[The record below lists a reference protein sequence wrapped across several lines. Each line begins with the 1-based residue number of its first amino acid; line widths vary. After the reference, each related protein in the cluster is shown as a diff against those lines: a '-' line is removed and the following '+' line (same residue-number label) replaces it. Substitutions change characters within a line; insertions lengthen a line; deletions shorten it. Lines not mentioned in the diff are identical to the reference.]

1 MYICT
6 VRKERG
12 HNSCPFVIYVM
23 AEIIESIY
31 KLLEPLL
38 DDTDIFIVNIKIKP
52 TNNIKVF
59 LDADGGF
66 TIEKC
71 SSINRRLYAMIEDE
85 QVFPD
90 GDYSLEVSSPGIDE
104 PLLQK
109 RQYLKNV
116 GRKVAITDN
125 MDIEK
130 IGILKEVNEDSV
142 IIEMKLLKQKEVTIV
157 EIPFTNI
164 KKTVV
169 QIIF

>member
-1 MYICT
+1 
-6 VRKERG
+6 
-12 HNSCPFVIYVM
+12 M
-23 AEIIESIY
+23 AEIIEKIY
-31 KLLEPLL
+31 NLLEPLL
-38 DDTDIFIVNIKIKP
+38 DGTDIFIVNIKIKP

-90 GDYSLEVSSPGIDE
+90 GDFSLEVSSPGVDE

-109 RQYLKNV
+109 RQYKKNV

-125 MDIEK
+125 LDIEK
-130 IGILKEVNEDSV
+130 IGILKEVNEENV
-142 IIEMKLLKQKEVTIV
+142 VLEMKLPKQKEVTIV

>member
-1 MYICT
+1 M
-6 VRKERG
+6 
-12 HNSCPFVIYVM
+12 
-23 AEIIESIY
+23 
-31 KLLEPLL
+31 
-38 DDTDIFIVNIKIKP
+38 
-52 TNNIKVF
+52 
-59 LDADGGF
+59 DADGGF

-90 GDYSLEVSSPGIDE
+90 GDFSLEVSSPGVDE

-109 RQYLKNV
+109 RQYKKNV

-125 MDIEK
+125 LDIEK
-130 IGILKEVNEDSV
+130 IGILKEVNEENV
-142 IIEMKLLKQKEVTIV
+142 VLEMKLPKQKEVTIV